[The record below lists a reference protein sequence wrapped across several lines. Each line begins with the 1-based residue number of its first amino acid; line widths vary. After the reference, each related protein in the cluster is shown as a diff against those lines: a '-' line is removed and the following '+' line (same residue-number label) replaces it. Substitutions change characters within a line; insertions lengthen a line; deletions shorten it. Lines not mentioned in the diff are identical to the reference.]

1 VQKIIV
7 ACLLVLG
14 LAVFGH
20 AYTRTVE
27 EPIRKV
33 TDPESSDISVSVSNS
48 TWTLVV
54 PLAADELK
62 GRDGVIINNP
72 SVNNANVIGIITPHD
87 QAPTVSTNTAI
98 IEIAPGDPDREI
110 KLSDEQN
117 LFMNSR
123 HSAAETIYIQEFKQ
137 R

>member
-1 VQKIIV
+1 VNKVILSLM
-7 ACLLVLG
+7 LLFG
-14 LAVFGH
+14 LTVFVS

-27 EPIRKV
+27 EPIRRV
-33 TDPESSDISVSVSNS
+33 TDPESADISVSVSNS

-98 IEIAPGDPDREI
+98 IEIAPGDADREI
-110 KLSDEQN
+110 RLSDEQN